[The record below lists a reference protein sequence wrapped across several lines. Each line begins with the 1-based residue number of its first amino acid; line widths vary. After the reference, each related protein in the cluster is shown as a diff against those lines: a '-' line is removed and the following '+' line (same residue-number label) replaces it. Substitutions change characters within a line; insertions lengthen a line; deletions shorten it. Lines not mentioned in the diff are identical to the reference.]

1 MANYEATSPYFKTKF
16 ENGSLGSF
24 QIRPVHSEPNDV
36 LYTVEVQYT
45 HRPDLLAHD
54 LYGDR
59 KLWWVFAQRN
69 MDVMKDPV
77 YDLVAG
83 LQIYLP
89 QGDKLQR
96 LLGI

>member
-1 MANYEATSPYFKTKF
+1 M
-16 ENGSLGSF
+16 
-24 QIRPVHSEPNDV
+24 DV
-36 LYTVEVQYT
+36 L
-45 HRPDLLAHD
+45 
-54 LYGDR
+54 
-59 KLWWVFAQRN
+59 
-69 MDVMKDPV
+69 KDPV

>member
-1 MANYEATSPYFKTKF
+1 MQTSSPWYKTSIVND
-16 ENGSLGSF
+16 EYL
-24 QIRPVHSEPNDV
+24 DV
-36 LYTVEVQYT
+36 LSIRTIPSSNDDKLYTIQEQYT
-45 HRPDLLAHD
+45 HRPDLLAYD
-54 LYGDR
+54 LYDDFR
-59 KLWWVFAQRN
+59 LWWVFSQRN
-69 MDVMKDPV
+69 MDVLKDPV

>member
-1 MANYEATSPYFKTKF
+1 MANYEATSPYHKTKF
-16 ENGSLGSF
+16 QSGALGYFS
-24 QIRPVHSEPNDV
+24 IRPVPSEPNDV

-59 KLWWVFAQRN
+59 KLWWVFSQRN
-69 MDVMKDPV
+69 MDVLKDPV

-83 LQIYLP
+83 LLIYLT

>member
-24 QIRPVHSEPNDV
+24 QIRPVPAEPNDV